1 MQTSPDV
8 GSHSNKLRAAAL
20 GLTVLLV
27 AGCITSGI
35 TNLTPT
41 QVPRNT
47 TGIYRIEMIWESN
60 QQALRPETIQP
71 EVQVTGHN
79 ATYPMTRTQLLTN
92 RWETLVGP
100 LRPEETNL
108 FYRIKVN
115 WKYNAIP
122 VPRSDSQIDGPFRLR
137 IVD

>member
-1 MQTSPDV
+1 M
-8 GSHSNKLRAAAL
+8 GSHSYKLRSAAL

-41 QVPRNT
+41 QYLRNP
-47 TGIYRIEMIWESN
+47 TGFYRVEMIWESN
-60 QQALRPETIQP
+60 QQALRHETIQP
-71 EVQVTGHN
+71 VVLVTGRTN
-79 ATYPMTRTQLLTN
+79 NYPMRRQPGGLTN
-92 RWETLVGP
+92 RWETDIGP
-100 LRPEETNL
+100 LRPDETNL